1 MCEST
6 VSYPCE
12 FAQYGNPCP
21 LISHR
26 VYEWLIEDD
35 RPASWHCTYYGG
47 RIDLILS
54 NLLLHVTF
62 FPPNLHVLEA
72 SDYCLTCVPNLK
84 ISDLEGTTEVIGLAK
99 FVQNVNAINQFN

>member
-6 VSYPCE
+6 VSDHCE
-12 FAQYGNPCP
+12 SAQFGDTCP

-26 VYEWLIEDD
+26 VYEWLIEDE
-35 RPASWHCTYYGG
+35 RPASCLRTHYGG

-54 NLLLHVTF
+54 NLLLYVTF
-62 FPPNLHVLEA
+62 FPPNLQMLEA

-84 ISDLEGTTEVIGLAK
+84 ISDLEGTTEVVGLAK
-99 FVQNVNAINQFN
+99 FVQSVNTINQFN